1 MENDDDTDGWE
12 ADVDALLR
20 EREQAHRRPE
30 MTLPQHLSVTSLVEL
45 RQDPQALARRL
56 ARPRPTRPDLDA
68 RRGTAFHSWV
78 QRHYGSVRLIDFE
91 DLPGDGYGSFE
102 DAEDLAALQSAFLES
117 EWADRTP
124 VEVEVPFEISVAGIV
139 VRGRIDAVFGPD
151 SPEGT
156 WTVVDWKTGHEPA
169 GDEMKA
175 AALQLAVYRR
185 AWASLREID
194 PARVRAV
201 FHYVRSGRTV
211 APTELPELPHAEEL
225 AELTRD

>member
-1 MENDDDTDGWE
+1 M
-12 ADVDALLR
+12 
-20 EREQAHRRPE
+20 
-30 MTLPQHLSVTSLVEL
+30 
-45 RQDPQALARRL
+45 
-56 ARPRPTRPDLDA
+56 
-68 RRGTAFHSWV
+68 
-78 QRHYGSVRLIDFE
+78 
-91 DLPGDGYGSFE
+91 
-102 DAEDLAALQSAFLES
+102 
-117 EWADRTP
+117 
-124 VEVEVPFEISVAGIV
+124 PFEISVAGIV

-151 SPEGT
+151 SAEDT

-211 APTELPELPHAEEL
+211 APTELPDLPHAEEL